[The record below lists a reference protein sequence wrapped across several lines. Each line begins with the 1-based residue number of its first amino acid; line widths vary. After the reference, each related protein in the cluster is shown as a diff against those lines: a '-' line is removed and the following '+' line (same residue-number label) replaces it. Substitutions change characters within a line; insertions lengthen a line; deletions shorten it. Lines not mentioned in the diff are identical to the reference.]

1 MSDVMAQARALRTR
15 DLAILLGG
23 ATLLYIACMPLLNGD
38 VRNYL
43 IPWMQYLLD
52 HGRFAALG
60 DDFSEYAPP
69 YLYLLSLGSW
79 TAPAIGVVPAIKLV
93 SIAGTIGLA
102 AAMYALLA
110 TRLPARQAISGG
122 ALTFIAPTVVA
133 NGPVWGQCDA
143 LYTSCVI
150 LAVAAFVRRRPAL
163 AMAAVGAALSFKLQ
177 AMFIAPLVLAMLL
190 AGRARWWMLAIVPA
204 VYAAAMLPAWLAGRP
219 AIDLA
224 LLYLGQADH
233 YHDLARSVPNIW
245 QILRALVTIPYH
257 IGVAIGL
264 LAAAGA
270 TIALAWRTRHHLAR
284 PEDAVLVALMGAIM
298 VPYLLPKMHNRY
310 FFMADLLAA
319 AYVFMRP
326 TARAFW
332 IVRLVTIGSLL
343 SYATFL
349 LHLTGGAFVGAF
361 FMTAG
366 MVLTW
371 REVRERLPY
380 GQPIPQPAAAAR
392 FEGSCPRFIEE

>member
-1 MSDVMAQARALRTR
+1 MPNVMARARAFR
-15 DLAILLGG
+15 DRDFAALLVG
-23 ATLLYIACMPLLNGD
+23 ATLLYVACVPFMNGD
-38 VRNYL
+38 IRNYL

-69 YLYLLSLGSW
+69 YLYLLALGSW
-79 TAPAIGVVPAIKLV
+79 TAPVIGVVPAIKLV
-93 SIAGTIGLA
+93 SVGGTILLA
-102 AAMYALLA
+102 VTMYALLA
-110 TRLPARQAISGG
+110 TRLTRRQALSGG
-122 ALTFIAPTVVA
+122 ALTLIAPTVVA

-143 LYTSCVI
+143 LYTCCAI
-150 LAVAAFVRRRPAL
+150 LAVAAFIRQRPAL

-177 AMFIAPLVLAMLL
+177 GVFIAPLVLAMLL
-190 AGRARWWMLAIVPA
+190 AGRARWWMLAIIPT

-224 LLYLGQADH
+224 LLYLGQGQH

-245 QILRALVTIPYH
+245 QILRALVTIPYP

-264 LAAAGA
+264 IAAASA
-270 TIALAWRTRHHLAR
+270 TIVVAWRTRHHLMQ
-284 PEDAVLVALMGAIM
+284 PEDVVLVALLGAIV

-310 FFMADLLAA
+310 FFMADLLAG

-326 TARAFW
+326 TPRAFW

-361 FMTAG
+361 AMTAG
-366 MVLTW
+366 LVLTW

-380 GQPIPQPAAAAR
+380 GRPLAPLAEAAH
-392 FEGSCPRFIEE
+392 FKGSCPQFIKE